1 MLAAEPNG
9 GCPPW
14 RLGPPAATLDRMP
27 ASPAPRTERLL
38 ARYAAT
44 RDAADMEE
52 LVRRFEPLARS
63 LARRYRSSSVAPE
76 DLDQAALLGL
86 VKAVRR
92 FDPARGCALSTF
104 AVPTILGEVRRQCRD
119 SIWPAHVPRPV
130 QERVQA
136 VRAAGAALTAELGR
150 SPRTGEIAG
159 RLCWSEELVVEGLT
173 AAGTLNSV
181 SLEDGD
187 GDDEAPAVAE
197 RFGAL
202 DPGFELAECRAAIES
217 ALTELDDDERRVL
230 RLRFADDRTFGEI
243 GRELALAP
251 AQAARLLRSSMAHLA
266 ALAA

>member
-1 MLAAEPNG
+1 MNSA
-9 GCPPW
+9 
-14 RLGPPAATLDRMP
+14 
-27 ASPAPRTERLL
+27 PAPRTERLL

-44 RDAADMEE
+44 RDPADMEE

-92 FDPARGCALSTF
+92 FDPARGCAFSTF

-136 VRAAGAALTAELGR
+136 VRAAGAALTVELGR
-150 SPRTGEIAG
+150 SPRAADIAAC
-159 RLCWSEELVVEGLT
+159 LCWSEELVVETLT
-173 AAGTLNSV
+173 AVGMLNSV

-187 GDDEAPAVAE
+187 GGNDDEAPAVAE
-197 RFGAL
+197 RLGAV

-230 RLRFADDRTFGEI
+230 RLRFADERTFGEI

-251 AQAARLLRSSMAHLA
+251 AQAARLLRSSVAHLS